1 MARTKTNTQN
11 STKTRRT
18 PSVNKVN
25 VDDVNTFSV
34 GISVESL
41 LFKWTA
47 VDIHRKKAMINK
59 VTCVHT

>member
-11 STKTRRT
+11 STKTRRK

-25 VDDVNTFSV
+25 VDDVNTFSE
-34 GISVESL
+34 GISMESL

-47 VDIHRKKAMINK
+47 VDIHRKKQ
-59 VTCVHT
+59 